1 MAKNILEWFFSIVI
15 AVVAAWLITSFVFS
29 RYEVHG
35 ESMYPT
41 FKDGD
46 NLIVSKISKPLGT
59 IDRGDVVVLHSNEK
73 RDYIKRLIGVP
84 GDTVQYKRDQ
94 LYINGEKVSEPYLEF
109 NKEHKVA
116 NQLTE
121 DFNVSDTKYSEG
133 KKEIPKGKYLVLG
146 DNRLNSNDSRG
157 KLGLI
162 SDNQIVGKAKIRVLP
177 TDNMQY
183 DFYSDSFDNVNQN

>member
-15 AVVAAWLITSFVFS
+15 AIVAAWLITSFVFS

-46 NLIVSKISKPLGT
+46 NLIVSKISKPLET
-59 IDRGDVVVLHSNEK
+59 IDRGDVIVLHSNEK

-84 GDTVQYKRDQ
+84 GDTIQYKRDQ

>member
-1 MAKNILEWFFSIVI
+1 MAKKILEWFFSIVI
-15 AVVAAWLITSFVFS
+15 AIVAAWLITSFVFS

-46 NLIVSKISKPLGT
+46 NLIVSKISKPLET
-59 IDRGDVVVLHSNEK
+59 IDRGDVIVLHSNEK

-84 GDTVQYKRDQ
+84 GDTIQYKRDQ